1 MAVQPH
7 SCWEKHAGEGTRF
20 TAPGPG
26 EAFFDLV
33 PPGGL
38 LLDLGCGYGRT
49 MAGLARRG
57 YRRLVGADAA
67 PGMLC
72 RARNCGAG
80 AGLAAA
86 SAGALPFA
94 DGVFDAVIAVALF
107 TCIPGLD
114 DQRRAAGEI
123 HRVLRPGGVFC
134 GSFFLLNRDGRNRAR
149 YRGEARPGSRD
160 WGLFRLGPDG
170 LLRHHALGHLRRLF
184 RRFRWLESE
193 VERFE
198 TMGGHTSRG
207 LRLLAVKE
215 AGR

>member
-7 SCWEKHAGEGTRF
+7 SSWERHAEEGTRF

-33 PPGGL
+33 PPEGL

-49 MAGLARRG
+49 MADLFRRG
-57 YRRLVGADAA
+57 YRRVVGVDAA
-67 PGMLC
+67 PAMLRKA
-72 RARNCGAG
+72 RAGEPD

-94 DGVFDAVIAVALF
+94 DGAFDAVIAVALF
-107 TCIPGLD
+107 TCIPDLD
-114 DQRRAAGEI
+114 DQRRAADEI
-123 HRVLRPGGVFC
+123 FRVLRPGGVFC
-134 GSFFLLNRDGRNRAR
+134 ASFFLLNRDARNRAR
-149 YRGEARPGSRD
+149 YRRGARPGSRD
-160 WGLFRLGPDG
+160 WGLFRLEPDTR
-170 LLRHHALGHLRRLF
+170 LRHHSLTYLRRRF
-184 RRFRWLESE
+184 RRFRWLENG
-193 VERFE
+193 VARFE